1 LTRSEPHL
9 RSLTQVI
16 IKLSGEVQK
25 AEVQTAIKGHLEQ
38 IRHLQ
43 PETANAVLLAE
54 VTRLAKEY
62 GARQEIEQSVLVEAT
77 RFIIASFPWLGVRE
91 IRTAF
96 RWHASGKTTDQAG
109 EMYGGVFNV
118 RALGAILAAY
128 NETRK
133 KIVAEYLE
141 LIAKEEAGREEAER
155 RAKQKVAFEKNLLA
169 SVNRARAQ
177 KLPWNSIPADWHDW
191 LQNIGKLKYTDE
203 EKRKAWN
210 DAAVEVENEKNEER
224 AEAMVGDK
232 MNRTQLLKA
241 IGRQDN
247 KARRVTL
254 AKKLLVYR
262 KMMI

>member
-1 LTRSEPHL
+1 MIT
-9 RSLTQVI
+9 
-16 IKLSGEVQK
+16 KLSGEVQK
-25 AEVQTAIKGHLEQ
+25 AEVHTAIKGHLEQ

-43 PETANAVLLAE
+43 PEAANAVLLAE

-155 RAKQKVAFEKNLLA
+155 KAKMKADFENNLLV
-169 SVNRARAQ
+169 SIKRARVQ
-177 KLPWNSIPADWHDW
+177 KLPWKSIPSDWHDW
-191 LQNIGKLKYTDE
+191 LQKIGKLKYTE
-203 EKRKAWN
+203 KEKRTAWN
-210 DAAVEVENEKNEER
+210 DAAVEVEKEKNEER

-232 MNRTQLLKA
+232 VNRARLLKA
-241 IGRQDN
+241 VGREDDTT
-247 KARRVTL
+247 RRVIL
-254 AKKLLVYR
+254 AKKLLVHR